1 MKAIALFSILLTFGM
16 IGCNFAGEQ
25 EMIVVP
31 RNFKGYIIVFLDQ
44 KDGKP
49 MKYSGSKRVYEV
61 PQNGILKTQFKYNEG
76 WKEAPEYYYER
87 IAPENK
93 LRSYVRLEDVPIDT
107 IVGFMGA
114 GGTIKKSEHSD
125 DRLEFSLFFIGTKSE
140 IEEAK
145 EKVEKLDFVKL
156 SE

>member
-25 EMIVVP
+25 EVIIVP
-31 RNFKGYIIVFLDQ
+31 RDFKGYIIVFLNERN
-44 KDGKP
+44 GTP
-49 MKYSGSKRVYEV
+49 PKYSGTKRVYDV
-61 PQNGILKTQFKYNEG
+61 PQNGVLKTQFKYNDG
-76 WKEAPEYYYER
+76 WRELPEYYYDK

-93 LRSYVRLEDVPIDT
+93 LKSYAVIENVPIDT
-107 IVGFMGA
+107 VVGFMGA